1 MSFKLLAI
9 RPLDGCNEKFLKNLE
24 ENKIYKFCNDYSYN
38 FDVKDDIVQIN
49 YNQTIIENFFNN
61 NENKSN
67 INISAIVGKNGSGK
81 SAIVEILVAS
91 IVKLSLEV
99 NQSFINVSNLYSDYN
114 DSKKI
119 NKIKEFEKSLKND
132 LGNLN
137 VEIFYHY
144 NIFNGN
150 ERNRIRRII
159 IKNNE
164 IRVCDY
170 IDRQKS
176 NKYILISLDD
186 KKNLNIRNL
195 S

>member
-176 NKYILISLDD
+176 NKYD
-186 KKNLNIRNL
+186 
-195 S
+195 